1 MYDCTTSPIN
11 RFAALLCSCSLLRPT
26 TRTTKTISDGSESSR
41 SSVLLEKTGLGG
53 LGRAADTSGDNVDS
67 FLRGEHGHHTVESYI
82 SFQSDIRWVDWTLV
96 LQKAPSE
103 GLYSRRRPLLVS

>member
-1 MYDCTTSPIN
+1 MENIN
-11 RFAALLCSCSLLRPT
+11 KFHSVCSCCLLRPT

-41 SSVLLEKTGLGG
+41 SSVLLEKAGLGG

-82 SFQSDIRWVDWTLV
+82 SFQSDIRWVDTSASKRFIRRFV
-96 LQKAPSE
+96 ITEKAPT
-103 GLYSRRRPLLVS
+103 R